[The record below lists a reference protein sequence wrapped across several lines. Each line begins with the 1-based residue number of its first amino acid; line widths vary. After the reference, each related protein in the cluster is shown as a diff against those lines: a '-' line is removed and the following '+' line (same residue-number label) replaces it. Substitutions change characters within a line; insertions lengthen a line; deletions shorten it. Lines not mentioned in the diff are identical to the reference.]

1 MKSFDMKI
9 RGIIDN
15 NIRRLLYSKISS
27 EICVDIIKGL
37 DGDKRFDLSPNS
49 IIIKKQLIFENEITS
64 R

>member
-1 MKSFDMKI
+1 MKSLDMKI

-37 DGDKRFDLSPNS
+37 DGHNHFDLSPNS
-49 IIIKKQLIFENEITS
+49 IIIKKQLIFENEKP
-64 R
+64 